1 VYTHP
6 KLVSFTAKLEALFRE
21 VDEILEDEWGGSFSL
36 HPNRPGR
43 GSTGNPEMDG
53 LFEIAPDFTVGIGS
67 EKGRGYIVSLR
78 TATLDTVSP
87 EQFEFL
93 MEQAAALIAAR
104 LPRYFPE
111 RELEVVRDGKRFKI
125 IGDFSLGEA

>member
-1 VYTHP
+1 
-6 KLVSFTAKLEALFRE
+6 
-21 VDEILEDEWGGSFSL
+21 
-36 HPNRPGR
+36 
-43 GSTGNPEMDG
+43 MDG
-53 LFEIAPDFTVGIGS
+53 LFEIAPDFTAGIGS

-78 TATLDTVSP
+78 TATLDKVSP

-93 MEQAAALIAAR
+93 MGQAAVLIAAR

-111 RELEVVRDGKRFKI
+111 RKLEVVRDGRRFKI